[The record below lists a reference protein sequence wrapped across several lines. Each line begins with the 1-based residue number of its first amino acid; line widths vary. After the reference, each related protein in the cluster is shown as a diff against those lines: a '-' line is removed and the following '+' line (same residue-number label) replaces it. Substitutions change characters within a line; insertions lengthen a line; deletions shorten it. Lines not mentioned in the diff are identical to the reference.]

1 MSEQL
6 NHAEI
11 MQFMDDMCAS
21 WVKELQLQ
29 LENVGD
35 KSATFTWNAGD
46 DICRE
51 VMDGNKIVSGQA
63 TMAVADTASFL
74 TICALNN
81 QLMNCTTVDMST
93 NFMRPLFAGAIT
105 VNMTALTLGRKLVT
119 MRAEFVQNAKMAAT
133 STGVF
138 AYL

>member
-1 MSEQL
+1 MKTLTNDEVM
-6 NHAEI
+6 A
-11 MQFMDDMCAS
+11 FMEEMCAP
-21 WVKELQLQ
+21 WVKMLD
-29 LENVGD
+29 LEITSFGEKD
-35 KSATFTWNAGD
+35 STFIWEAGD

-51 VMDGNKIVSGQA
+51 VLNGDKIVSGQA

-93 NFMRPLFAGAIT
+93 NFMRPLFSGEIE
-105 VNMTALTLGRKLVT
+105 VHMTALTLGRKLVT
-119 MRAEFVQNAKMAAT
+119 MRAEFIQNGKMAAT
-133 STGVF
+133 TTGVF